1 LVRIEWP
8 AFVPDGRANRLKGYG
23 ITKLVQVTSD
33 RWLYLCG
40 PEEVAQQ
47 FRMLGSCREVEV
59 PQESRSKYTHVFH
72 FMEPSQDEL
81 RAMSDLLKEV
91 LTLTTKSDLDC
102 AIAFDWY
109 KIPPED
115 DSPKWPNT
123 ETGELIY
130 RGKYYNPGVAQNR
143 ARRELVD
150 KFVKILADHPL
161 YRGCAQIVTVPGH
174 KADSQSFGE
183 RLAATVAAKAGKT
196 LVETQSPGGP
206 RPQAKE
212 GPSQVTDGHFTM
224 PIPLQ
229 GDVIV
234 LDDVYRSGT
243 TMNAVAKAAKRAGA
257 QRVFGLAA
265 VRTMRN

>member
-1 LVRIEWP
+1 M
-8 AFVPDGRANRLKGYG
+8 
-23 ITKLVQVTSD
+23 TKLVRVTSD

-47 FRMLGSCREVEV
+47 FRMLGSCQEIEV
-59 PQESRSKYTHVFH
+59 PQDSRAQYTHAFH
-72 FMEPSQDEL
+72 FMEPSLEEL
-81 RAMSDLLKEV
+81 RIMSELLKEV

-102 AIAFDWY
+102 GIAFDWY

-115 DSPKWPNT
+115 ESPKWPNT

-130 RGKYYNPGVAQNR
+130 RGKYYNPGTAQNR

-150 KFVKILADHPL
+150 KFVKLLEDHPL
-161 YRGCAQIVTVPGH
+161 YRECTQIVTVPGH

-183 RLAATVAAKAGKT
+183 RLAATVAAKSGKT
-196 LVETQSPGGP
+196 LVETRSPGGP

-212 GPSQVTDGHFTM
+212 GPSQVTEAHFAM
-224 PIPLQ
+224 PRQLQ
-229 GDVIV
+229 GNVIV

-243 TMNAVAKAAKRAGA
+243 TMNAVAKTAKRAGA
-257 QRVFGLAA
+257 QRVLGLAA